1 MTECNDASLPDAL
14 PDLIHGRLSQLDRA
28 TISAHIEGC
37 DACRAELA
45 LLGDVRQMV
54 ALTPAPDVARI
65 VAALP
70 SPRGVPAGV
79 PQGAS
84 ESAGTRPFAFQPRAI
99 WRLAGVAVIVAV
111 AGISLLMRGE
121 RSAVAPIER
130 VARVEQVQPV
140 AASAGP
146 AEPVADAPGTSALT
160 LPSSRSEAPAITLV
174 GVVNELS
181 DDNLETLLA
190 ELDGMEGLPA
200 VEPEPLTIDVDDL
213 EGIE

>member
-1 MTECNDASLPDAL
+1 MTDCNDASLRDAL

-79 PQGAS
+79 PQVAS
-84 ESAGTRPFAFQPRAI
+84 ESAGTRPLALQPRAI

-111 AGISLLMRGE
+111 AGMSLLVRGE

-146 AEPVADAPGTSALT
+146 AEPVADAPVTSALT

-174 GVVNELS
+174 GPVDELS